1 MEEKYSIGNWI
12 FPEYVCGNI
21 KNENL
26 KIKAN
31 VSDGGVYTYWRQG
44 DCITSGDNDNLGVL
58 EGNKIYNITVRT
70 NNLFKIVQDLKQED
84 GLLPG
89 TYKLSEVKDEI
100 YDIVPEGIPE
110 EVIKTGYSKI
120 YNSKR
125 FPFTKKMIPGHIYA
139 SRSKVIWVCIG
150 SGLDYYSK
158 CTDKTYGKG
167 FYFNLHNYSDTP
179 RKVKILIPINFE
191 RDRKFKTIQELA
203 QQHINRGQIYCDS
216 YAGKD
221 LGPYLSDDG
230 RPWEDYMLDNPRKED
245 MHGSWFFINELYR
258 KDKDFHDILRGDE
271 FLNKDYV
278 LGINPKAKIIYDI

>member
-26 KIKAN
+26 KIRAN
-31 VSDGGVYTYWRQG
+31 VSDRDVYTYWRQG
-44 DCITSGDNDNLGVL
+44 YCVTRGYDNLGIL
-58 EGNKIYNITVRT
+58 KGNKIHKIIVRT
-70 NNLFKIVQDLKQED
+70 QNLFKIVQDLKQED

-89 TYKLSEVKDEI
+89 TYKLLEVKEGI
-100 YDIVPEGIPE
+100 YDIVPEGILE
-110 EVIKTGYSKI
+110 ELIKTSYSKI

-139 SRSKVIWVCIG
+139 SRNKVILVCIG

-158 CTDKTYGKG
+158 ISCKIYGRR
-167 FYFNLHNYSDTP
+167 FYFNLMNYSDIP
-179 RKVKILIPINFE
+179 KKVKILIPINFE

-203 QQHINRGQIYCDS
+203 QQYINDSQIYSDS

-230 RPWEDYMLDNPRKED
+230 RPWEDYILDNPNKEN

-258 KDKDFHDILRGDE
+258 KDKDFHDILR
-271 FLNKDYV
+271 KDYDLIDIDNIISV
-278 LGINPKAKIIYDI
+278 NPKAKIVYDI

>member
-26 KIKAN
+26 KIRAN
-31 VSDGGVYTYWRQG
+31 VSDYRDVYTYWKQG
-44 DCITSGDNDNLGVL
+44 YCITRGNENLGIL
-58 EGNKIYNITVRT
+58 NGDKIHKIMVRT
-70 NNLFKIVQDLKQED
+70 QNLFKIVQDLKQED

-89 TYKLSEVKDEI
+89 TYKLLELKEGI
-100 YDIVPEGIPE
+100 YDIVPEGMPE
-110 EVIKTGYSKI
+110 EMIKTGYSKI

-139 SRSKVIWVCIG
+139 SRNKVVWICIG

-158 CTDKTYGKG
+158 ISCKTYGKG
-167 FYFNLHNYSDTP
+167 FYFNLKYYSDIP
-179 RKVKILIPINFE
+179 RKVKILIPIDFE

-203 QQHINRGQIYCDS
+203 QQYINYSQIYSDS

-230 RPWEDYMLDNPRKED
+230 RPWEDYMQDNPNKED
-245 MHGSWFFINELYR
+245 MGRSWFFINELYR
-258 KDKDFHDILRGDE
+258 KDKDFHDILRKDN
-271 FLNKDYV
+271 FLDIDHII
-278 LGINPKAKIIYDI
+278 GINPKVKIVYDI

>member
-26 KIKAN
+26 KIRAN
-31 VSDGGVYTYWRQG
+31 VSDGYYISTYWTQG
-44 DCITSGDNDNLGVL
+44 ECITRGGDDLGIL
-58 EGNKIYNITVRT
+58 KGGNIYSIKVRT
-70 NNLFKIVQDLKQED
+70 QNLFKIVQDLKQED

-89 TYKLSEVKDEI
+89 TYKLSEVKKGI

-110 EVIKTGYSKI
+110 EIIKTGYSKI
-120 YNSKR
+120 YNSKQ

-139 SRSKVIWVCIG
+139 SRDKVTWVCIG

-158 CTDKTYGKG
+158 ISYKTYGRL
-167 FYFNLHNYSDTP
+167 FTFNLINYSDIP
-179 RKVKILIPINFE
+179 RKVKILIPIDFE

-203 QQHINRGQIYCDS
+203 QQYINDSQIYSDS

-230 RPWEDYMLDNPRKED
+230 RPWEDYILDNPNKKD

-258 KDKDFHDILRGDE
+258 KDKDFHDILRKDD
-271 FLNKDYV
+271 FLDIDYI
-278 LGINPKAKIIYDI
+278 LNINPKAKIVYDI

>member
-26 KIKAN
+26 KIRAN
-31 VSDGGVYTYWRQG
+31 VSDYRDVYTYWKQG
-44 DCITSGDNDNLGVL
+44 YCITRGNENLGIL
-58 EGNKIYNITVRT
+58 NGDKIHKIMVRT
-70 NNLFKIVQDLKQED
+70 QNLFKIVQDLKQED

-89 TYKLSEVKDEI
+89 TYKLFELKEGI
-100 YDIVPEGIPE
+100 YDIVPEGMPE
-110 EVIKTGYSKI
+110 EIIKTGYSKI

-139 SRSKVIWVCIG
+139 SRNKAVWVCIG
-150 SGLDYYSK
+150 SCLDYYSK
-158 CTDKTYGKG
+158 ISCKTYGKG
-167 FYFNLHNYSDTP
+167 FYFNLKYYSDIP
-179 RKVKILIPINFE
+179 RKVKILIPIDFE

-203 QQHINRGQIYCDS
+203 QQYINYSQIYSDS

-230 RPWEDYMLDNPRKED
+230 RPWEDYMQDNPNKED
-245 MHGSWFFINELYR
+245 MSRSWFFINELYR
-258 KDKDFHDILRGDE
+258 KDKDFHDILR
-271 FLNKDYV
+271 KDNFPDIDHII
-278 LGINPKAKIIYDI
+278 GINPKVKIVYDI

>member
-12 FPEYVCGNI
+12 FPEYVCGYI

-26 KIKAN
+26 KIIAN
-31 VSDGGVYTYWRQG
+31 VSDGDVYTYWRQG
-44 DCITSGDNDNLGVL
+44 YCITSGNDNLGIL
-58 EGNKIYNITVRT
+58 AGDKIYKIAVRT
-70 NNLFKIVQDLKQED
+70 DNLFKIVQDLKQED

-89 TYKLSEVKDEI
+89 TYKLSEVKEGI

-139 SRSKVIWVCIG
+139 SRNKIIWVCIG

-158 CTDKTYGKG
+158 LTYKTYGKNL
-167 FYFNLHNYSDTP
+167 YFNLINYSDIP

-203 QQHINRGQIYCDS
+203 QQYINYSKIYCDS

-258 KDKDFHDILRGDE
+258 KDKDFHDILR
-271 FLNKDYV
+271 KDDLCDIDRV

>member
-26 KIKAN
+26 KIRAN
-31 VSDGGVYTYWRQG
+31 VSDYRDVYTYWKQG
-44 DCITSGDNDNLGVL
+44 YCITRGNENLGIL
-58 EGNKIYNITVRT
+58 NGDKIHKIMVRT
-70 NNLFKIVQDLKQED
+70 QNLFKIVQDLKQED

-89 TYKLSEVKDEI
+89 TYKLLELKEGI
-100 YDIVPEGIPE
+100 YDIVPEGMPE
-110 EVIKTGYSKI
+110 EIIKTGYSKI

-139 SRSKVIWVCIG
+139 SRNKVVWVCIG
-150 SGLDYYSK
+150 SCLDYYSK
-158 CTDKTYGKG
+158 ISCKTYGKG
-167 FYFNLHNYSDTP
+167 FYFNLKYYSDIP
-179 RKVKILIPINFE
+179 RKVKILIPIDFE

-203 QQHINRGQIYCDS
+203 QQYINYSQIYSDS

-230 RPWEDYMLDNPRKED
+230 RPWEDYMQDNPNKED
-245 MHGSWFFINELYR
+245 MSRSWFFINELYR
-258 KDKDFHDILRGDE
+258 KDKDFHDILRKDN
-271 FLNKDYV
+271 FLDIDHII
-278 LGINPKAKIIYDI
+278 GINPKVKIIYDI

>member
-21 KNENL
+21 KNEKL
-26 KIKAN
+26 KIRAN
-31 VSDGGVYTYWRQG
+31 VSDGGVHTYWRQG
-44 DCITSGDNDNLGVL
+44 YCITGGDDNIGIFTK
-58 EGNKIYNITVRT
+58 NKIHKITVRT
-70 NNLFKIVQDLKQED
+70 NNLFKIVQELKQED

-89 TYKLSEVKDEI
+89 TYKLSEVKEEI

-110 EVIKTGYSKI
+110 EVIKTGYSRI

-139 SRSKVIWVCIG
+139 SRNKVIWVCIG

-158 CTDKTYGKG
+158 HTCKTYGRR
-167 FYFNLHNYSDTP
+167 FYLNLTNYSDIP
-179 RKVKILIPINFE
+179 RKVKILIPIDFE

-203 QQHINRGQIYCDS
+203 QQHINEGQIYCDS

-230 RPWEDYMLDNPRKED
+230 RPWEDYMLDNPRKDD
-245 MHGSWFFINELYR
+245 MHGCWFFINELYR
-258 KDKDFHDILRGDE
+258 KDKDFHNILREDI
-271 FLNKDYV
+271 FSDKNRV
-278 LGINPKAKIIYDI
+278 LSINPKAKIIYDI